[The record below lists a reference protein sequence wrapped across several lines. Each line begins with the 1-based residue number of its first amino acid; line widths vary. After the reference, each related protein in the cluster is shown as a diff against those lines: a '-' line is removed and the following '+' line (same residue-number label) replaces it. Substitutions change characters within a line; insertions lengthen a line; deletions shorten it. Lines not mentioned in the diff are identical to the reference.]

1 MDDPTRTALIE
12 APLDNQVLYHYC
24 SASTFQQIVSS
35 GTIRLSAL
43 TLSNDSLEGKLVSAV
58 IKKLATA
65 DGLEQWKVDQLMK
78 RIDMLEELFD
88 GLGLCLSEDGDLLS
102 QWRGYADDAHGFSIG
117 FSRSYL
123 EWLGGAQSEGGE
135 VGFGI
140 YKVLYSD
147 EDHERELRPSYEEMM
162 KQVNAGA
169 LQMNRLAALLLGK
182 PKTDKEVA
190 AEKEAHVQLSHVILM
205 LFAKWFLL
213 KSNAFREEQE
223 VRLISYLFHRIE
235 GARFVGYRATRN
247 SIIPYREF
255 AVTEKERKPIAR
267 VVLGPRQVTP
277 VRDVQHFLKVSGF
290 GDVEV
295 VRSKA
300 SYR

>member
-1 MDDPTRTALIE
+1 MDDPTRTALID
-12 APLDNQVLYHYC
+12 ALLDKEILYHYC
-24 SASTFQQIVSS
+24 SASTFQQIVSN

-58 IKKLATA
+58 IKKLAAA
-65 DGLEQWKVDQLMK
+65 DGLEQWKIDQLMK
-78 RIDMLEELFD
+78 RVDLLEELFD

-102 QWRGYADDAHGFSIG
+102 QWRGYADDAYGFSIG

-123 EWLGGAQSEGGE
+123 EWLGKPQSDGGDF
-135 VGFGI
+135 GFGI
-140 YKVLYSD
+140 NKVLYSD

-162 KQVNAGA
+162 KQVSAGA
-169 LQMNRLAALLLGK
+169 LQMNRLAALLIGK
-182 PKTDKEVA
+182 PKTEEEAA
-190 AEKEAHVQLSHVILM
+190 AEKKAFVQLSHVILT
-205 LFAKWFLL
+205 LFTKWFLL

-223 VRLISYLFHRIE
+223 VRLISYLFHRVE
-235 GARFVGYRATRN
+235 GARSVGYRATRN
-247 SIIPYREF
+247 SIVPYREF
-255 AVTEKERKPIAR
+255 ALTEKERKPIAR

-295 VRSKA
+295 VRSTA